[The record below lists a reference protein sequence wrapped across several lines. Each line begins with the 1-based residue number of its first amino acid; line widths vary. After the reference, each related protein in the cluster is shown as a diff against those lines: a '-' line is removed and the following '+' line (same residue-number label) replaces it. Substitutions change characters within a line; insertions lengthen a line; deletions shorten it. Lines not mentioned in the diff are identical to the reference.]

1 MPTIQLLLMTRVMLN
16 LSFVLRSCLHVRK
29 VEKSRCNQYS
39 KTRRHHRRDRR
50 RTKIN
55 TPHQRLRLHRNT
67 TETRIHQELH
77 DLTSVQS
84 FDSTFLLRIPL
95 QDHEVG
101 FQTTL
106 EMPIEVAEAAR
117 YLPERIVAAWQIKL
131 VLGELVQEDFKIF
144 YADHDSIMS
153 YISENSNCE

>member
-1 MPTIQLLLMTRVMLN
+1 MGAPAPAPPP
-16 LSFVLRSCLHVRK
+16 K
-29 VEKSRCNQYS
+29 Y
-39 KTRRHHRRDRR
+39 
-50 RTKIN
+50 
-55 TPHQRLRLHRNT
+55 HRNPNPPRASRPDFSS
-67 TETRIHQELH
+67 EFR
-77 DLTSVQS
+77 
-84 FDSTFLLRIPL
+84 FDIPP
-95 QDHEVG
+95 QNPPSGPRGGVPNN
-101 FQTTL
+101 L

>member
-1 MPTIQLLLMTRVMLN
+1 
-16 LSFVLRSCLHVRK
+16 
-29 VEKSRCNQYS
+29 
-39 KTRRHHRRDRR
+39 
-50 RTKIN
+50 
-55 TPHQRLRLHRNT
+55 T